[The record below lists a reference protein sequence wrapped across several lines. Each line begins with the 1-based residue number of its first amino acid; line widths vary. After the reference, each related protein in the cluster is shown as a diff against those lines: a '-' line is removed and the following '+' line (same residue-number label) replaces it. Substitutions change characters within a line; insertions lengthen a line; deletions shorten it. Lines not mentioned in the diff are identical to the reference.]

1 VEEFAKHMNNWTKRE
16 HVHMDT
22 TTAQTQDTK
31 SASRYIEDVISLLAE
46 PDQVIELR
54 ILNTGSNTVS
64 GYFETRSLLAAAAL
78 KWSGRAPGV
87 YITLNRVTP
96 ALLARSSNH
105 VTVWAKNT
113 TSDSDII
120 KRCWLPFDFDPI
132 RPAGISSTDEEHQYS
147 IDIARR
153 AAGFL
158 VESGIPENS
167 IVLSDSG
174 NGAHVLVRVNLPND
188 AETTNLIQGCIE
200 AAALRF
206 SDDRVSVDLK
216 VFNAARIWKLYG
228 TKACKGDNTTERP
241 HRLAKLLAVP
251 EQGVKIAPREVLRSL
266 ASMAPEKR
274 NRDRHTR
281 LHGHFAID
289 DWISQHGLDIANAG
303 EWHGGRKWIF
313 NTCPWNPEHTNRSAY
328 IVEHPN
334 GAIAA
339 GCHHNGCAGK
349 NWRDLRKV
357 IEGKD
362 ESDSFSNSHGNQ
374 PLVDHKPS
382 INTGNQDLELLTNQ
396 AVAALLHANEPPSF
410 FRHANFAARIE
421 QDDDCNPFVRVMD
434 PDRMRYTLA
443 RVARWEKLKDGVA
456 VSVMPPMPVVHDIMA
471 TPNLPLPILTH
482 IVEAPVFGPDG
493 TLQVEPGYHKA
504 SRTYYAPA
512 NGFVMPSVPVR
523 PTAIDIARARD
534 LLTKELLGDF
544 PFTSNTE
551 LAHAVGCL
559 ILPFVRGLIRGPT
572 PLHLIEKPTAGT
584 GATLLTDVITYIGIG
599 HPAPVMTEAHD
610 EDEWRKRITAKLL
623 TGPSVIL
630 IDNIRLWIDSSALSA
645 AITAT
650 SWEDRRLGH
659 SEIVRVPVRCAWIAT
674 GTNLHLTSELARR
687 TIRIRLDAKVDQP
700 WHRDTKKFLHPN
712 LKAFLALTL

>member
-1 VEEFAKHMNNWTKRE
+1 MSH
-16 HVHMDT
+16 
-22 TTAQTQDTK
+22 
-31 SASRYIEDVISLLAE
+31 
-46 PDQVIELR
+46 
-54 ILNTGSNTVS
+54 
-64 GYFETRSLLAAAAL
+64 TRSIRDLA
-78 KWSGRAPGV
+78 
-87 YITLNRVTP
+87 
-96 ALLARSSNH
+96 
-105 VTVWAKNT
+105 
-113 TSDSDII
+113 
-120 KRCWLPFDFDPI
+120 C
-132 RPAGISSTDEEHQYS
+132 
-147 IDIARR
+147 
-153 AAGFL
+153 
-158 VESGIPENS
+158 
-167 IVLSDSG
+167 
-174 NGAHVLVRVNLPND
+174 
-188 AETTNLIQGCIE
+188 
-200 AAALRF
+200 
-206 SDDRVSVDLK
+206 SVDLK

-630 IDNIRLWIDSSALSA
+630 IDNIRQWIDSSALSA

-674 GTNLHLTSELARR
+674 GTNLYLTSELARR

-712 LKAFLALTL
+712 LKAWVADHRPELISAVLTLARVWLARGRPTSPNDPVLGSFEHWSQVIGGILEGAGIDGFLENLTDFYQDSDAEGSMWRLFVAAWWKRHKADQVGVSQLLEVATALDVQIDLGTGNELSQKTRLGKLLVKMRDRQFGKLKIGSAGQKQGAQLWRLQEVAKVGVKRFSIA